1 MAESRRKFDRDFR
14 EGAVRLVRETG
25 KPVAQ
30 VARDLGINS
39 GTLGNW
45 VNAKLLGPVTKIGV
59 MLGLGVLP
67 ARIVAGQPATLA
79 VLGLDG
85 KLAADVKV
93 DLGNDQRVTTDATG
107 RASFTAPGI
116 GAVLLAKV
124 SGTSA
129 AALLDSAAQLF
140 ARGGYEGAS
149 VDLIA
154 ESAGYSKGAFYSNF
168 ESKEAIFLELL
179 DAHKR
184 REIDA
189 LAQLLAQDVPAS
201 ELVSLIRNS
210 ESSRVSDLD
219 FGLLSAE
226 FQLQACRDKAF
237 AKTYAKRHRTHVDT
251 MAGLITKL
259 FAKA

>member
-1 MAESRRKFDRDFR
+1 MRYSEIVPKAIKQRLSRQESR
-14 EGAVRLVRETG
+14 LET
-25 KPVAQ
+25 
-30 VARDLGINS
+30 R
-39 GTLGNW
+39 
-45 VNAKLLGPVTKIGV
+45 TK
-59 MLGLGVLP
+59 
-67 ARIVAGQPATLA
+67 
-79 VLGLDG
+79 
-85 KLAADVKV
+85 
-93 DLGNDQRVTTDATG
+93 
-107 RASFTAPGI
+107 
-116 GAVLLAKV
+116 
-124 SGTSA
+124 
-129 AALLDSAAQLF
+129 LLDSAAQLF

-179 DAHKR
+179 DVHKR

-210 ESSRVSDLD
+210 ESSRVSDFD

-226 FQLQACRDKAF
+226 FQLQACRDKTF
-237 AKTYAKRHRTHVDT
+237 AKTYAKLHRTHVDT

-259 FAKA
+259 FAKLDRIPPSQPKDLADIIMALTTGLSLQRTSVQGPLRKGFLTAAILLVLGLDSSESDR